1 MNTPAQVVEEHLSGA
16 YRRIM
21 RTAIILSLIAILPF
35 GFLMNWTASLGFAVG
50 ALVTILNFAWLHYG
64 TEKLVSR
71 IVADKN
77 SPARFRL
84 MFPFPLRYLLTVG
97 AAYVIVKSYPR
108 MLIGF
113 IVGLALPI
121 LAAMGEGVYE
131 AVTISKTQQAPD

>member
-1 MNTPAQVVEEHLSGA
+1 MKTPAQVEEHLSGA

-21 RTAIILSLIAILPF
+21 RTAIALSLIAIAPI
-35 GFLMNWTASLGFAVG
+35 GIFLNWTASLGLAFG
-50 ALVTILNFAWLHYG
+50 ACVIILNFAWLHYG
-64 TEKLVSR
+64 TETLVNR
-71 IVADKN
+71 IVTDKN

-84 MFPFPLRYLLTVG
+84 MFPFPLRYLLTIG

-131 AVTISKTQQAPD
+131 AVTISKTHQASD